1 MKNNIGIGGRQRAAE
16 SVGIADIADLVI
28 DSIGK
33 LKLVKKCRL
42 CFRRLTETGHFGTER
57 EKPFAE
63 PGTFKTGMPGNK
75 NRSVSIEGCPIRNSL
90 IIHKEH
96 FFEKRGKC
104 PRFSTELF
112 LNPKAD

>member
-63 PGTFKTGMPGNK
+63 PGTFETGMPGNK
-75 NRSVSIEGCPIRNSL
+75 NRDRKSTRLNSSQVASSYAVFCL
-90 IIHKEH
+90 RK
-96 FFEKRGKC
+96 K
-104 PRFSTELF
+104 
-112 LNPKAD
+112 